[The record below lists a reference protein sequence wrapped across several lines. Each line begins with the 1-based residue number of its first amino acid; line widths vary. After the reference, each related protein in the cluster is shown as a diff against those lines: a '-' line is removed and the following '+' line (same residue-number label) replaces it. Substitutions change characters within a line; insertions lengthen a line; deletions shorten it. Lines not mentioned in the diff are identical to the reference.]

1 MVTMTHHHRVVSLL
15 ARCQDW
21 VRVRLRSRA
30 LRRGAKSRL
39 ALVRILPLMALSSL
53 TTAGQARAEEALI
66 DLVQDFLHQQ
76 FADDDQVVIEVHLP
90 AAQMPPCSAPQPF
103 LPNRSRQAEGRV
115 SVGVRC
121 GEQGQ
126 QVRYLQAEINRYGQ
140 YPVLKREIA
149 AGTQVT
155 AAMLT
160 QREGNLSELPREA
173 VLEPES
179 IIGQVARRALAAG
192 VPLQQRQFEAKPL
205 VRRGQQVS
213 VEARGANFRVSREG
227 KALDTGGLG
236 DSVRV
241 QFGNRNLIN
250 ARVVGEAKLVVDF

>member
-1 MVTMTHHHRVVSLL
+1 MKS
-15 ARCQDW
+15 AFQ
-21 VRVRLRSRA
+21 RSRRQRA
-30 LRRGAKSRL
+30 LTARSRL
-39 ALVRILPLMALSSL
+39 ALALMALSIL
-53 TTAGQARAEEALI
+53 ATAGQVRAEETLI
-66 DLVQDFLHQQ
+66 DVVQDFLHQQ

-90 AAQMPPCSAPQPF
+90 AAKMPPCSAPQPF

-140 YPVLKREIA
+140 YPVLTREIA
-149 AGTQVT
+149 PGTQVT

-173 VLEPES
+173 VLEPAS

-192 VPLQQRQFEAKPL
+192 IPLQQRQFEAKPL

-227 KALDTGGLG
+227 KALDTGALG

-241 QFGNRNLIN
+241 QFGHRDLIN

>member
-1 MVTMTHHHRVVSLL
+1 MFAMVTMTRRIFVSLL
-15 ARCQDW
+15 VRCQNRDQ
-21 VRVRLRSRA
+21 LRHRP
-30 LRRGAKSRL
+30 LTRGARRRL
-39 ALVRILPLMALSSL
+39 ALALMALSIL
-53 TTAGQARAEEALI
+53 ATVGQVRADETLI
-66 DLVQDFLHQQ
+66 DVVQDFLHQQ

-90 AAQMPPCSAPQPF
+90 AAQMPPCTAPQPF
-103 LPNRSRQAEGRV
+103 LPNRSRLAQGRI
-115 SVGVRC
+115 SVGLRC

-126 QVRYLQAEINRYGQ
+126 QLRYLQASLSRYGE
-140 YPVLKREIA
+140 YPVLKQEVT
-149 AGTQVT
+149 AGTVIT
-155 AAMLT
+155 AALLE

-192 VPLQQRQFEAKPL
+192 VPLQQRQFESKPL

-241 QFGNRNLIN
+241 QFGNRDLIN